1 LRRIEGYVIVSTDG
15 MIADAQGVM
24 PQAIRNDADQTFFQ
38 AGLDRAAAIFDQVVV
53 GVLENPGKTPLF
65 TAAERVD
72 MLRACLESRSRIEVT
87 TFDGLTV
94 EFAAGTGAI
103 AIVRGLRVISDF
115 ESEFQMAL
123 MNRRLNPAVNTV
135 FLMTSF
141 SNVFISSSLI
151 KEVCR
156 LGGNVSE
163 MAPPVSVEAMRRR
176 FAEQRERE
184 AGTG

>member
-1 LRRIEGYVIVSTDG
+1 VSERIAVYPGSFDPV
-15 MIADAQGVM
+15 
-24 PQAIRNDADQTFFQ
+24 TF
-38 AGLDRAAAIFDQVVV
+38 GHLDILDRAAAIFDQVVV

-65 TAAERVD
+65 TAAERVE
-72 MLRACLESRSRIEVT
+72 MIRACLESRSRIEVT

-94 EFAAGTGAI
+94 DFAAGTGAI

-176 FAEQRERE
+176 FAEQRDGE
-184 AGTG
+184 ARST

>member
-1 LRRIEGYVIVSTDG
+1 MSERIAVYPGSFDPV
-15 MIADAQGVM
+15 
-24 PQAIRNDADQTFFQ
+24 TF
-38 AGLDRAAAIFDQVVV
+38 GHLDILDRAAAIFDRVVV

-65 TAAERVD
+65 TAAERVE
-72 MLRACLESRSRIEVT
+72 MIQASLESRPRIEVI

-94 EFAAGTGAI
+94 DFATTTGAI

-123 MNRRLNPAVNTV
+123 MNRRLNPSVNTV

-151 KEVCR
+151 KEVCS
-156 LGGNVSE
+156 LGGNVNE
-163 MAPPVSVEAMRRR
+163 MAPPVSVEAMLRR

-184 AGTG
+184 ARST